1 MKKVFSLSLILSSL
15 IYSEVNWEREQIC
28 PLPDPTFVNNL
39 MKTMSIE
46 EKVGQVI
53 QADLDFI
60 KPSDLRD
67 YPIGSVLN
75 GGNTSPRGELRA
87 SPAEWK
93 SLAQEF
99 YEESKKTGASIP
111 VLWLS
116 LIHI

>member
-60 KPSDLRD
+60 QPSDLRD

-75 GGNTSPRGELRA
+75 GGNTSPRG
-87 SPAEWK
+87 
-93 SLAQEF
+93 
-99 YEESKKTGASIP
+99 
-111 VLWLS
+111 
-116 LIHI
+116 

>member
-1 MKKVFSLSLILSSL
+1 
-15 IYSEVNWEREQIC
+15 
-28 PLPDPTFVNNL
+28 

-75 GGNTSPRGELRA
+75 GGNTSPRGKLRA

-99 YEESKKTGASIP
+99 YKESKNRCIYS
-111 VLWLS
+111 S
-116 LIHI
+116 LMGNRCSAWP